1 VAEDRRDVWD
11 LLTLAFWFA
20 FFAIGLA
27 PELFFAAIRNAAGVA
42 PYTALVNSSAVIT
55 VGFSVYLALF
65 AYRRCRAA
73 ALTPYL
79 AQGKALEVALV
90 ALVAFLELP
99 AMSATLQTRRTL
111 LALLLDLNALHDGY
125 LQSVIIFVSASKL
138 LAWAYL
144 FSLVVRYHAFGNR
157 AVFTLVPSMFPSM
170 NRPAR
175 IAPEDEPP
183 ARTDAPGSLTP
194 PEHVDADTPVDAGRG
209 VPGK

>member
-1 VAEDRRDVWD
+1 MGEDRRDLWD

-27 PELFFAAIRNAAGVA
+27 PELFFSAIRAAAAVA

-73 ALTPYL
+73 ELTPYL

-99 AMSATLQTRRTL
+99 AMSTTFHVRRTL
-111 LALLLDLNALHDGY
+111 LALLLDLDTLHDVY
-125 LQSVIIFVSASKL
+125 LLGVIVFVSASKV
-138 LAWAYL
+138 LAWVYL

-170 NRPAR
+170 NRPEHAS
-175 IAPEDEPP
+175 P
-183 ARTDAPGSLTP
+183 AASVHTEAPGALTP
-194 PEHVDADTPVDAGRG
+194 PQVVDADAPVDAGRG